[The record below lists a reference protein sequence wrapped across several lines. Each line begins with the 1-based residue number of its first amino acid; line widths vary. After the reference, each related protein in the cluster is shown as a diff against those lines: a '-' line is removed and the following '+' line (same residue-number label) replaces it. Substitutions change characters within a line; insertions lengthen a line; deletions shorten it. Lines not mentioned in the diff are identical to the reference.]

1 MATEDE
7 RRLEQLLGLQFEWDE
22 ESDHGNEEQDAM
34 DVDEPVADTTD
45 ENMDFRLFD
54 STILSVRLQDEPEP
68 EIIQQNPRIYEV
80 DSDEEELKRERF
92 AAPGI
97 LLHPQ
102 YPPET
107 RWSNRITTIPLDP
120 PKPPH
125 SKARKG
131 SKQRKALLSKKLKSQ
146 KSAAEQAREL
156 PSLGPMP
163 CTLAAL
169 TQEYWKK
176 KEWALELH
184 KQRYAYWLGRG
195 AVYRGAEFVMRVYGR
210 GRGGFG
216 GGGRGGFGGAT
227 GRGGFGATG
236 RGGFGGRGGGRGGF
250 GNRGGFSGTTSGRGG
265 APQSV
270 KTEFPE
276 SSGATP
282 SHTESA
288 NIGTSN
294 ENFPSQVPKTIPD
307 VTEKPIAQPAA
318 TISTPTAKA
327 EPSEEK
333 SGPLVKKLEAKSA
346 PTDFRLTATIE
357 MPTTKS
363 EHIKPKPASIEQ
375 AITTPIIG
383 EPSSTQPD
391 GSSVPAKKKR
401 KNPKQRAKEKAEVS
415 ITTPTVPAVTPI
427 ASNTNSN
434 SEQAKKKKRPN
445 KEQRAAMKQAQSNE
459 DSV

>member
-22 ESDHGNEEQDAM
+22 ESDHGTKNKMQW
-34 DVDEPVADTTD
+34 T
-45 ENMDFRLFD
+45 
-54 STILSVRLQDEPEP
+54 LQDEPEP

-250 GNRGGFSGTTSGRGG
+250 GNRGGFSGNTIGRGG
-265 APQSV
+265 APQSSE
-270 KTEFPE
+270 TN
-276 SSGATP
+276 A
-282 SHTESA
+282 
-288 NIGTSN
+288 SN
-294 ENFPSQVPKTIPD
+294 ENNPSQIPKTNPA
-307 VTEKPIAQPAA
+307 VTEKPVAHPAA
-318 TISTPTAKA
+318 TVSTPTAKA

-333 SGPLVKKLEAKSA
+333 
-346 PTDFRLTATIE
+346 LTATIE
-357 MPTTKS
+357 MPTAKP

-375 AITTPIIG
+375 VIATPIIG

-415 ITTPTVPAVTPI
+415 IASPTVPAETPI
-427 ASNTNSN
+427 TSTSNSN